1 VLQEGGHGWLHDYSS
16 IRKGRANTPE
26 VCRCIFFLYFKTI
39 DQFST
44 GIENAEMSYM
54 AIFAKV
60 LRHK

>member
-1 VLQEGGHGWLHDYSS
+1 MDGFM
-16 IRKGRANTPE
+16 ITP
-26 VCRCIFFLYFKTI
+26 VFAKAVPTRLRCADVFFFLYFKTI